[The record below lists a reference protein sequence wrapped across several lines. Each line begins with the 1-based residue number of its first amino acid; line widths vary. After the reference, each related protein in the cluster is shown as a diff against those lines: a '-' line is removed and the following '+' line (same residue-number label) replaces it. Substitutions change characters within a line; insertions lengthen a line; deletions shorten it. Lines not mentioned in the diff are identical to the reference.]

1 MKCPKCHY
9 LSFDPEP
16 RCRNCGY
23 TLELGDADL
32 AIKPADEPVEGAL
45 ADLTLRAPVTSTLHA
60 APESSLSLVADDEP
74 AAADVTDAPVAQS
87 RRRRRSPAARGPFD
101 AKDLALEAA
110 RDLDAV
116 SLVEESSIL
125 SPEAAEPALPMPSKP
140 PRVDERPAAAAR
152 PRPPVAPVTTEL
164 PLFVKTMATPDVDD
178 VDAPTHDRD
187 ALAAA
192 LMKVD
197 ATPPVATPRI
207 DMPLRPR
214 ASAEVTPRKLGPLD
228 HDLLEDLAR
237 LEDAERREARGDAG
251 DRVGAVSRLGAAVID
266 GVLLSALS
274 AAVVWT
280 TLRWCGLP
288 LADVQVLPIAPTL
301 AFLLVV
307 GLGYLL
313 LFTAAGGQT
322 IGKMLCRIRV
332 VDEADDVLPLRQAI
346 YREVVALPS
355 VLALG
360 LGFFPALVGEERA
373 LHDRL
378 AHTKVVRA

>member
-32 AIKPADEPVEGAL
+32 AIKPADEPLETSL
-45 ADLTLRAPVTSTLHA
+45 ADLTLRAPVSSGASGLSG
-60 APESSLSLVADDEP
+60 APLSLVPDDEP
-74 AAADVTDAPVAQS
+74 LPPDIADAAPAPS
-87 RRRRRSPAARGPFD
+87 RRRRRSSAALGPFD

-110 RDLDAV
+110 RDLDAL
-116 SLVEESSIL
+116 SLVEEPATPKPEPPKPASI
-125 SPEAAEPALPMPSKP
+125 E
-140 PRVDERPAAAAR
+140 ERPVAATKTM
-152 PRPPVAPVTTEL
+152 RPPAAPVTTEL
-164 PLFVKTMATPDVDD
+164 PLFVKAMPPPDVDD
-178 VDAPTHDRD
+178 ADAEAHDRH

-192 LMKVD
+192 LSEVEAAQRPTVPRVD
-197 ATPPVATPRI
+197 VPV
-207 DMPLRPR
+207 RPR
-214 ASAEVTPRKLGPLD
+214 QTPDQPPRKLGPLD

-237 LEDAERREARGDAG
+237 LEDNERREARVDAS
-251 DRVGAVSRLGAAVID
+251 DRVGVASRLGAAVID
-266 GVLLSALS
+266 GTLLGSLS
-274 AAVVWT
+274 TAVVWT

-288 LADVQVLPIAPTL
+288 FADARILPIMPTL

-307 GLGYLL
+307 GLGYLF

-322 IGKMLCRIRV
+322 IGKMLCGIRV
-332 VDEADDVLPLRQAI
+332 VDEGDDVLPLRQAI
-346 YREVVALPS
+346 YREVIALPS
-355 VLALG
+355 ILALG
-360 LGFFPALVGEERA
+360 LGFFPALMGDERA

>member
-32 AIKPADEPVEGAL
+32 AIKPADEPIEPSL
-45 ADLTLRAPVTSTLHA
+45 ADLTLHVPA
-60 APESSLSLVADDEP
+60 ASVVPAASESALSLVDDE
-74 AAADVTDAPVAQS
+74 ALAQVDVTDASAPPT

-110 RDLDAV
+110 RDLDAL
-116 SLVEESSIL
+116 SLIEE
-125 SPEAAEPALPMPSKP
+125 PAAPPALPAEAPKP
-140 PRVDERPAAAAR
+140 APVEERPLTPARPARPAA
-152 PRPPVAPVTTEL
+152 APVTTEL
-164 PLFVKTMATPDVDD
+164 PLFVKAMPAPDVDD
-178 VDAPTHDRD
+178 ADAEAHDRH
-187 ALAAA
+187 ALAEA
-192 LMKVD
+192 LSETETTPRPVFPKVD
-197 ATPPVATPRI
+197 VPT
-207 DMPLRPR
+207 RPR
-214 ASAEVTPRKLGPLD
+214 PSSETPRKLGPLD
-228 HDLLEDLAR
+228 RDLLEDLAR
-237 LEDAERREARGDAG
+237 LEDNERRETVGDTGA
-251 DRVGAVSRLGAAVID
+251 DRVGAPSRLGAAAID
-266 GVLLSALS
+266 GVLLGGLS

-288 LADVQVLPIAPTL
+288 FASARILPIAPTL
-301 AFLLVV
+301 GFLLLV

-322 IGKMLCRIRV
+322 IGKMLCGIRV
-332 VDEADDVLPLRQAI
+332 VGEAEDVLPLRQAI